1 MTWKRRK
8 VLVTVKAAPE
18 RSKKY
23 GECVCTA
30 GVTEEGEFIRLYP
43 VPLDVF
49 RRGPRFK
56 KFDWIEVECERAEGE
71 KLRRKESHRIRA
83 GSLRV
88 VDSSLSR
95 PPVDWAARERILAPL
110 RAKSVESLEEAAH
123 RDRTSLGLIRV
134 GDLLRFFKSEEPNVD
149 GADGPQI
156 MQATFD
162 LQGGMGR
169 PKWILNQIPHVF
181 RYRFRCDVEDDE
193 CRVHDMTCED
203 WELFEAN
210 RTWPEKYATPELLWA
225 KLCDK
230 FYTRM
235 RERDLQ
241 FFMGTESQYGRW
253 LIVGLHYPKKE
264 PQLPPFTA

>member
-1 MTWKRRK
+1 MSCHT
-8 VLVTVKAAPE
+8 T
-18 RSKKY
+18 
-23 GECVCTA
+23 
-30 GVTEEGEFIRLYP
+30 
-43 VPLDVF
+43 
-49 RRGPRFK
+49 
-56 KFDWIEVECERAEGE
+56 
-71 KLRRKESHRIRA
+71 
-83 GSLRV
+83 
-88 VDSSLSR
+88 
-95 PPVDWAARERILAPL
+95 ARERILAPL
-110 RAKSVESLEEAAH
+110 RAKSVENLEEAFR

-134 GDLLRFFKSEEPNVD
+134 GELLRFYKSEEPNVD

-181 RYRFRCDVEDDE
+181 RYRFRCDVHGNG

-210 RTWPEKYATPELLWA
+210 RKWPEKYATPEVLWA
-225 KLCDK
+225 KLCDQ

-253 LIVGLHYPKKE
+253 LIVGLHYPKRGGTS
-264 PQLPPFTA
+264 FHFSSC